1 MSGLAAEGRLL
12 ERGQL
17 QKEAV
22 RLMPKNHYAPFVQ
35 SFVGQWLDTQRLAT
49 IMPDPRFKFEDDKI
63 AVARRETE
71 MFFTEMLVRNLP
83 MTDFIDPDFTF
94 STPEFLRAVYGIQA
108 PTGEGSRPDKA
119 MMRFPLERGGRFG
132 GLLGQSAILMATA
145 NGVDTQPVIRG
156 VWVLENILGT
166 PPPPPPKNVP
176 ALTPDTRGSKS
187 PRELLA
193 AHTKDAACAVC
204 HQRIDPLGLALENY
218 DPVGHWRDKWPGAG
232 LAIDPG
238 CVLPDGTVIRGPVDL
253 KAWLVAHI
261 DQFSQCVAEKLLTY
275 GTGRPLNFA
284 EKREVR
290 DLVKRNHEAGNGFR
304 DLLLAL
310 VESETFRTP

>member
-1 MSGLAAEGRLL
+1 
-12 ERGQL
+12 
-17 QKEAV
+17 
-22 RLMPKNHYAPFVQ
+22 
-35 SFVGQWLDTQRLAT
+35 
-49 IMPDPRFKFEDDKI
+49 MPDPRFDFDE
-63 AVARRETE
+63 ARVGTARKETE

-94 STPEFLRAVYGIQA
+94 STPEFLRVVYGIT
-108 PTGEGSRPDKA
+108 PPPSEEGGTEKGSPQSVHRIA
-119 MMRFPLERGGRFG
+119 LERGTRFG

-193 AHTKDAACAVC
+193 AHTRDSACAVC
-204 HQRIDPLGLALENY
+204 HHRIDPVGLVLENY
-218 DPVGHWRDKWPGAG
+218 DPVGRWRTQWPRGG
-232 LAIDPG
+232 MPIDPRS
-238 CVLPDGTVIRGPVDL
+238 VLPDGTVLEGPVDL
-253 KAWLVAHI
+253 KRWLVEHI
-261 DQFSQCVAEKLLTY
+261 DQFSQCVGEKLMTY
-275 GTGRPLNFA
+275 ATGRGLNFA
-284 EKREVR
+284 KKREIR
-290 DLVKRNHEAGNGFR
+290 TIVKRNHNEGGGFR

-310 VESETFRTP
+310 IESKTFQTP